1 MTRGLEY
8 VSDDEPGI
16 RRMGR
21 VRFRYVD
28 DVTGQEVR
36 DREVVDRIR
45 ALAVPPAWTDVWICL
60 DPRGHIQATGRDA
73 RGRKQYRY
81 HPDWRAHRDADKF
94 DQLVPF
100 GRSLGRVRKTV
111 DEDLRADGLPFQR
124 VVALVVALLDETYV
138 RVGNDSYR
146 RDNSTF
152 GLTTLLDRH
161 ATVSASR
168 VRLRFKG
175 KGDQVVEAEAD
186 DRRLAR
192 LVRRCQELAGQR
204 LFQFVEDG
212 DVHPIRSTDVNEY
225 LREASGMEA
234 TAKTFRTWGASV
246 IAAETLAGIPPPGS
260 ERAQATTLN
269 EVVDSVA
276 AVLGNTRAV
285 CRASYIHPTVIDTWA
300 RGDLDAVWA
309 GGPARRASGLEV
321 AERRLLV
328 VLDPRRRRRAR
339 RVSGS
344 TAA

>member
-1 MTRGLEY
+1 
-8 VSDDEPGI
+8 
-16 RRMGR
+16 
-21 VRFRYVD
+21 
-28 DVTGQEVR
+28 
-36 DREVVDRIR
+36 
-45 ALAVPPAWTDVWICL
+45 
-60 DPRGHIQATGRDA
+60 
-73 RGRKQYRY
+73 
-81 HPDWRAHRDADKF
+81 
-94 DQLVPF
+94 
-100 GRSLGRVRKTV
+100 
-111 DEDLRADGLPFQR
+111 
-124 VVALVVALLDETYV
+124 
-138 RVGNDSYR
+138 
-146 RDNSTF
+146 
-152 GLTTLLDRH
+152 
-161 ATVSASR
+161 

-186 DRRLAR
+186 DHRLAR

-212 DVHPIRSTDVNEY
+212 EVHPIRSTDVNEY

-246 IAAETLAGIPPPGS
+246 IAAQTLAGIPPPGS